1 MKCQPSEKAVFT
13 EKEIPLINL
22 SLALSEIVSACH
34 KSAVLSSKTPRNSE
48 LDKQTALLRNAR
60 GSSK

>member
-1 MKCQPSEKAVFT
+1 MKCQPSEKAVFK

-34 KSAVLSSKTPRNSE
+34 KSAILFFKTPRNPE
-48 LDKQTALLRNAR
+48 LDKQTALLQNAR
-60 GSSK
+60 GPSK